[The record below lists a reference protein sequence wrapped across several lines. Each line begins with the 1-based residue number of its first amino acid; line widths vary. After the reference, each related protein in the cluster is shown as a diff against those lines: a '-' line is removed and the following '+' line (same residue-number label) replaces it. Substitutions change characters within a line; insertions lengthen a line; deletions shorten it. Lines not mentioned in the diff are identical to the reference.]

1 MLKSPEFWST
11 VIAVVALVLS
21 QLPPIRDLLKPR
33 ELRIFVPE
41 MLALSHYMGNLQIW
55 AFLALYNT
63 GGSSMTVQRIECV
76 IVGEDGSP
84 WRLPAQT
91 YTPTL
96 AQTTAGQPAPEL
108 LMGWI
113 SLKPD
118 ENWAQTIRFFKVWT
132 IKEDEDVAEISANIR
147 ADINA
152 KLKLKAPFDS
162 NLVEAEPALVKR
174 AKDFF
179 ERKFTLTKGSY
190 KLLIAARSEKNDVL
204 RVRGFE
210 FTLFDNQIRSL
221 RAPVDDYKLGWGV
234 SSGVDPAD
242 PAKGSTYIRLR
253 PIAELDAK
261 AEYAKLPPL

>member
-108 LMGWI
+108 LMDDQGRRRRRG
-113 SLKPD
+113 
-118 ENWAQTIRFFKVWT
+118 NQ
-132 IKEDEDVAEISANIR
+132 
-147 ADINA
+147 
-152 KLKLKAPFDS
+152 
-162 NLVEAEPALVKR
+162 
-174 AKDFF
+174 
-179 ERKFTLTKGSY
+179 RKY
-190 KLLIAARSEKNDVL
+190 
-204 RVRGFE
+204 
-210 FTLFDNQIRSL
+210 
-221 RAPVDDYKLGWGV
+221 
-234 SSGVDPAD
+234 
-242 PAKGSTYIRLR
+242 
-253 PIAELDAK
+253 
-261 AEYAKLPPL
+261 